1 MYYLGID
8 IAKHNHVASLI
19 DASGKVII
27 KTIRFTNDT
36 IGYNKLVS
44 QVCLAVAGPHNANNA
59 DSADNVDIDAA
70 KGCIAVAMEATGHYW
85 LSVFS
90 ALVDDGFSVSVY
102 NPFQIKSFRGAY
114 HNRSQKTDVIDAV
127 IIANYIRV
135 FGGDATALPSE
146 ALLSLKQLTRYRSD
160 LVQNISALKNQVI
173 SILDKVFPEFSS
185 LMSDTFGSTGKA
197 ILSACPTP
205 EAVLSMNGKKLLKIV
220 TTASKGRH
228 KQDFVDRLK
237 ATAKSSF
244 GIKFTTKACAF
255 ELKQLVNTIIFLE
268 EQIDELDVEIHSLY
282 NGLDE
287 FLTTIPGIGEVLA
300 PIILAE
306 IGDIEKFS
314 DPAKLVAFTG
324 IDPSTNQSGQQ
335 IAGDEKISKRGS
347 PYLRSAVYHAAFIAS
362 NHDPHMRAY
371 YQRKKAEGKHHY
383 VALAGVQRKLL
394 QIIWAVLKEQRPYR
408 PY

>member
-19 DASGKVII
+19 DENGKVVI
-27 KTIRFTNDT
+27 KTIKFTNDAV
-36 IGYNKLVS
+36 GYNKLVT
-44 QVCLAVAGPHNANNA
+44 QVCSAVGTTTE
-59 DSADNVDIDAA
+59 VDVTTA
-70 KGCIAVAMEATGHYW
+70 KNSIAVAMEATGHYW

-114 HNRSQKTDVIDAV
+114 HNRPQKTDVIDAV

-146 ALLSLKQLTRYRSD
+146 ALLSLKQLTRHRSD

-173 SILDKVFPEFSS
+173 AILDKVFPEFSS

-197 ILSACPTP
+197 ILSVCPTP
-205 EAVLSMNGKKLLKIV
+205 EAVLSMSGKKLLKIV

-228 KQDFVDRLK
+228 KQDFVDMLK
-237 ATAKSSF
+237 AAAKKSF

-255 ELKQLVNTIIFLE
+255 ELKQLINTIIFLE
-268 EQIDELDVEIHSLY
+268 EQVDELDVEIKTLY

-287 FLTTIPGIGEVLA
+287 FLTTIPGVGAVLV

-306 IGDIEKFS
+306 IGDIERFS

-324 IDPSTNQSGQQ
+324 IDPSANQSGQK
-335 IAGDEKISKRGS
+335 ISGDEKISKRGS
-347 PYLRSAVYHAAFIAS
+347 PYLRHAIYIAAFAAIS
-362 NHDPHMRAY
+362 NDPHLREY
-371 YQRKKAEGKHHY
+371 YDRKKAEGKHHY

-394 QIIWAVLKEQRPYR
+394 QIIWAVLKEQRAYR